1 MKRKALLLVSMFVL
15 LSLTLVTTVSAQ
27 TRPNDNIVDIAAKNS
42 NFDTLHAAIVAAGL
56 ADTLASADNTFT
68 VFAPTDAAFEALEAA
83 NPGILDTVLA
93 DPSGLLTTILTYH
106 VVAGEY
112 QSGDVLA
119 NATLPSLQGE
129 DLTISLRD
137 GAPYVDDAMITA
149 TDILAKNGVIH
160 VIDAVLL
167 PAAITM
173 PAASVE
179 ESLADDEA
187 MMDEE
192 AAMEDEA
199 ADDEAMMDEATEEP
213 MMDDSAGLQT
223 IAEIATEAGNF
234 NQLLSALTATGLAD
248 TFAQP
253 GNYTVF
259 APTDAAF
266 EALGDVSLTE
276 DQLRS
281 ILLYHVVNDS
291 LTRDQIATST
301 LIPTMSN
308 GRPLFVDRDGSQVLD
323 ISGAQVLVW
332 NIPASN
338 GIIHVIDAVMIP

>member
-1 MKRKALLLVSMFVL
+1 MKRKALLLVSVFVL

-68 VFAPTDAAFEALEAA
+68 VFAPTDAAFAALEAA

-93 DPSGLLTTILTYH
+93 DPQGLLTTILTYH

-137 GAPYVDDAMITA
+137 GVPYVDDAQITA

-160 VIDAVLL
+160 VIDTVLL
-167 PAAITM
+167 PDAITN
-173 PAASVE
+173 PAPVVE
-179 ESLADDEA
+179 EAVMDDAADEPMAED
-187 MMDEE
+187 E
-192 AAMEDEA
+192 AAMEEEEMA
-199 ADDEAMMDEATEEP
+199 EEP
-213 MMDDSAGLQT
+213 MMDDTAGLKT
-223 IAEIATEAGNF
+223 IAEIATEAGTF

-266 EALGDVSLTE
+266 EALGDISLTE
-276 DQLRS
+276 SQLRS

-308 GRPLFVDRDGSQVLD
+308 GRPLFVERDGSQVLN
-323 ISGAQVLVW
+323 ISGAQVVVW

-338 GIIHVIDAVMIP
+338 GIIHVIDSVMIP

>member
-1 MKRKALLLVSMFVL
+1 MSEMKRKALLLVSVFVL

-27 TRPNDNIVDIAAKNS
+27 TRPSDNIVDIAAKNS

-68 VFAPTDAAFEALEAA
+68 VFAPTDAAFAALEAA

-93 DPSGLLTTILTYH
+93 DPQGLLTTILTYH

-137 GAPYVDDAMITA
+137 GVPYVDDAQITA

-167 PAAITM
+167 PEAITN
-173 PAASVE
+173 PAPAVE
-179 ESLADDEA
+179 AAVADEA
-187 MMDEE
+187 AEE
-192 AAMEDEA
+192 VAAEDEA
-199 ADDEAMMDEATEEP
+199 VVADEAVEEP
-213 MMDDSAGLQT
+213 MADDAAGLKT
-223 IAEIATEAGNF
+223 IAEIATEAGTF
-234 NQLLSALTATGLAD
+234 NQLLSALTATGLAN

-266 EALGDVSLTE
+266 EALGDISLTE
-276 DQLRS
+276 SQLRS
-281 ILLYHVVNDS
+281 ILLYHVVNDT

-301 LIPTMSN
+301 LIPTLSN
-308 GRPLFVDRDGSQVLD
+308 GRPLFVERDGSQVLN
-323 ISGAQVLVW
+323 ISGAQVVVW

-338 GIIHVIDAVMIP
+338 GIIHVIDSVMIP

>member
-1 MKRKALLLVSMFVL
+1 MKRKALLLVSVFVL

-68 VFAPTDAAFEALEAA
+68 VFAPTDAAFAALEAA

-93 DPSGLLTTILTYH
+93 DPQGLLTTILTYH

-137 GAPYVDDAMITA
+137 GVPYVDDAQITA

-167 PAAITM
+167 PEAITN
-173 PAASVE
+173 PAPAVE
-179 ESLADDEA
+179 AAVADEA
-187 MMDEE
+187 AEE
-192 AAMEDEA
+192 VAAEDEA
-199 ADDEAMMDEATEEP
+199 VVADEAVEEP
-213 MMDDSAGLQT
+213 MADDAAGLKT
-223 IAEIATEAGNF
+223 IAEIATEAGTF
-234 NQLLSALTATGLAD
+234 NQLLSALTATGLAN

-266 EALGDVSLTE
+266 EALGDISLTE
-276 DQLRS
+276 SQLRS
-281 ILLYHVVNDS
+281 ILLYHVVNDT

-301 LIPTMSN
+301 LIPTLSN
-308 GRPLFVDRDGSQVLD
+308 GRPLFVERDGSQVLN
-323 ISGAQVLVW
+323 ISGAQVVVW

-338 GIIHVIDAVMIP
+338 GIIHVIDSVMIP